1 VDKWIN
7 PLLLEMSVGTGE
19 IRKIVNLGE
28 DGEAEQYI
36 EGTLGIGR
44 VEFNPDHEYRID
56 GTMTSEE
63 ENYLV
68 ALHGER

>member
-36 EGTLGIGR
+36 
-44 VEFNPDHEYRID
+44 
-56 GTMTSEE
+56 
-63 ENYLV
+63 
-68 ALHGER
+68 